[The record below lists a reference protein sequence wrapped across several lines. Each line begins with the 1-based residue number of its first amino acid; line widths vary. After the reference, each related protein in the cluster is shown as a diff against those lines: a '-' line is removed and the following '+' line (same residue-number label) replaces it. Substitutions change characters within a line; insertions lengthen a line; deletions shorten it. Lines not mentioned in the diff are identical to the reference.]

1 MVGTGSTHVE
11 LEGKFTFSINQ
22 SGLDYNKKKERQE
35 AIEDFKICFKDFL
48 ELMDSIEHGS
58 FMSLDYNLSKIE
70 VKEGE

>member
-1 MVGTGSTHVE
+1 MVGTGSTYVE

-58 FMSLDYNLSKIE
+58 FMSLDYNLSKIK